1 MQKIAYIAGLAALGI
16 ALPVLQAPAEL
27 DHVELKKLIE
37 GLGYEIK
44 ETPLEKGG
52 ATYEFTEKDEDF
64 TVPILA
70 EISESKR
77 YIWLTV
83 FLGEP
88 PKDVAKHTALLKHNA
103 DIQPAFF
110 YVTKSDKLKV
120 GLAVDN
126 RGFTAPHLK
135 RVITLL
141 VDGVSSTAKDW
152 DPGDGTRDLRLL
164 K

>member
-1 MQKIAYIAGLAALGI
+1 MQKIAYIAGLATLGI
-16 ALPVLQAPAEL
+16 ALPVWQAPAEL
-27 DHVELKKLIE
+27 DHAELKKLIE

-83 FLGEP
+83 FLGDP
-88 PKDVAKHTALLKHNA
+88 PKDPAKHLALLKHNA

-110 YVTKSDKLKV
+110 YVTKSDKLKI
-120 GLAVDN
+120 GLAIDN
-126 RGFTAPHLK
+126 RGFTSAHLK
-135 RVITLL
+135 RVVGLI
-141 VDGVSSTAKDW
+141 VDGVSSTSKDW
-152 DPGDGTRDLRLL
+152 DSGDGTRDLRNLR
-164 K
+164 